1 MSKILKF
8 PIKERTAP
16 KEQSKE
22 LAILNMEKPLIV
34 SKEQFIQSTNKP
46 YHPPLSDFYKSKD
59 VSFSCGCGEKH
70 RIGDDGAKIEK
81 RIGMLEFVATCPND
95 YHTLLLCEVESF
107 GPTMQLIEYSSLM
120 SINSKDL
127 V

>member
-1 MSKILKF
+1 MNN
-8 PIKERTAP
+8 E
-16 KEQSKE
+16 
-22 LAILNMEKPLIV
+22 LIV
-34 SKEQFIQSTNKP
+34 SKEQFIQSTNKS

-70 RIGDDGAKIEK
+70 CIGDDGAKIEK
-81 RIGMLEFVATCPND
+81 RIGMLEFVASCPND

-107 GPTMQLIEYSSLM
+107 GPTMQLIEYSSIM
-120 SINSKDL
+120 SFNTKES